1 MAEFQNAKKWWE
13 TSDDLVMPLPLTEE
27 GIRNLPS
34 ESLTEEFVDQTI
46 RNLYPG
52 LNLPQNVNIT
62 AIPIIPGI
70 TLFSYIRFFNANPKE
85 DGVDIYINGK
95 KIATNLLYRNF
106 TEYFKTFPGYYRVAV
121 FPTGKK
127 KNPICVNYMN
137 LIGYRIY
144 TAAITSAGEGGG
156 CLEMINDNRRLLKKN
171 QSYIRFVQL
180 SENAPRL
187 DVYLDNRLIISDLN
201 YREVSR
207 YMAVEPGMHSL
218 ILRDYLSG
226 LSVLEDPD
234 ITLKGGKAYTVY
246 IVGDMTDRVGL
257 QVIIPLE
264 GVTYLTF

>member
-1 MAEFQNAKKWWE
+1 MMAEFQNTKGLE
-13 TSDDLVMPLPLTEE
+13 TSKDLVMPLPLTEE

-34 ESLTEEFVDQTI
+34 ESLTEEFVDQTMKA
-46 RNLYPG
+46 LYPG
-52 LNLPQNVNIT
+52 LNLPENVSIT

-70 TLFSYIRFFNANPKE
+70 TLFSYIRFFNANPKLG
-85 DGVDIYINGK
+85 GVDIYVNGR
-95 KIATNLLYRNF
+95 KIATNLLYRHF

-144 TAAITSAGEGGG
+144 TAAITSTGEGGG
-156 CLEMINDNRRLLKKN
+156 CLEMVNDNRRFLKKN
-171 QSYIRFVQL
+171 QAYVRFVQL

-187 DVYLDNRLIISDLN
+187 DVYLDNNMILSDLN

-207 YMAVEPGMHSL
+207 YLAVEPGTHSL

-226 LSVLEDPD
+226 LSVLEDPVV
-234 ITLKGGKAYTVY
+234 TLEGGKAYTIYV
-246 IVGDMTDRVGL
+246 VGDMKDRVGL

-264 GVTYLTF
+264 GATYLTF